1 MDGEHFL
8 QVVSRRL
15 GLAPPMH
22 ISKTPAARDLH
33 AIAELLAA
41 RAPLGVALV
50 LDAASQHLGGLVLDA
65 RHRVCADAFTPR
77 PVRQELRL
85 TEAGAA
91 EAVAVVAVDAM
102 AEARFRHGGAARVA
116 VLVLRVGDY
125 DVIAAVEDVARVPA
139 PLVPATDT
147 RESGPPT
154 VMTLCTTSR
163 RHIFWPPTTSALP
176 PPRPT
181 GWTIPVAPVE
191 LPPPPP
197 AAVTP
202 PSSRALT
209 PVRAKRRFVDD
220 DAERASKRVM
230 CKCNRLPH
238 VAPASKRSRSRSP
251 SLSPR
256 KRRYLA
262 TSMSP

>member
-22 ISKTPAARDLH
+22 LSKTPAARDLH

-77 PVRQELRL
+77 SVRQELRAAGS
-85 TEAGAA
+85 EAAAA
-91 EAVAVVAVDAM
+91 EAVANVAVEAM
-102 AEARFRHGGAARVA
+102 AEARFRHGPAARVA
-116 VLVLRVGDY
+116 VLVLRVGEY
-125 DVIAAVEDVARVPA
+125 DVIAAVEGVAAVPRPVA
-139 PLVPATDT
+139 PPASSDT
-147 RESGPPT
+147 RELVLWRPT
-154 VMTLCTTSR
+154 
-163 RHIFWPPTTSALP
+163 PSAQ
-176 PPRPT
+176 PPR
-181 GWTIPVAPVE
+181 WTIPVAPVE
-191 LPPPPP
+191 LPPPPPP

-209 PVRAKRRFVDD
+209 PVRAKRRFVDGD
-220 DAERASKRVM
+220 GDARASKRPMRSSCV
-230 CKCNRLPH
+230 NRFFAS
-238 VAPASKRSRSRSP
+238 APGKRSRSRSP
-251 SLSPR
+251 SPSPR
-256 KRRYLA
+256 KRRSA
-262 TSMSP
+262 MMSP

>member
-22 ISKTPAARDLH
+22 LSKTPAARDLH

-77 PVRQELRL
+77 SVRQELRAAGS
-85 TEAGAA
+85 EAAAA
-91 EAVAVVAVDAM
+91 EAVANVAVEAM
-102 AEARFRHGGAARVA
+102 AEARFRHGPAARVA
-116 VLVLRVGDY
+116 VLVLRVGEY
-125 DVIAAVEDVARVPA
+125 DVIAAVEGVAAVPRPVA
-139 PLVPATDT
+139 PPASSDT
-147 RESGPPT
+147 RELVLWRPT
-154 VMTLCTTSR
+154 
-163 RHIFWPPTTSALP
+163 PTTQ
-176 PPRPT
+176 PPRT
-181 GWTIPVAPVE
+181 RWTIPVAPVE

-197 AAVTP
+197 VEVTP

-209 PVRAKRRFVDD
+209 PVRAKRRFVDVDGD
-220 DAERASKRVM
+220 DARASKRPMRSSCV
-230 CKCNRLPH
+230 NRFFAS
-238 VAPASKRSRSRSP
+238 APGKRSRSRSP
-251 SLSPR
+251 SPSPR
-256 KRRYLA
+256 KRRLSA
-262 TSMSP
+262 MSP

>member
-22 ISKTPAARDLH
+22 LSKTPAARDLH

-77 PVRQELRL
+77 SVRQELRAAGS
-85 TEAGAA
+85 EAAAA
-91 EAVAVVAVDAM
+91 EAVANVAVEAM
-102 AEARFRHGGAARVA
+102 AEARFRHGPGARVA
-116 VLVLRVGDY
+116 VLVLRVGEY
-125 DVIAAVEDVARVPA
+125 DVIAAVEGVAAVPRPVA
-139 PLVPATDT
+139 PPASSDT
-147 RESGPPT
+147 RELVLWRPT
-154 VMTLCTTSR
+154 
-163 RHIFWPPTTSALP
+163 PTAQ
-176 PPRPT
+176 PPR
-181 GWTIPVAPVE
+181 WTIPVAPVE

-209 PVRAKRRFVDD
+209 PVRAKRRFVAVDG
-220 DAERASKRVM
+220 DARASKRPMRSSCV
-230 CKCNRLPH
+230 NRFFAS
-238 VAPASKRSRSRSP
+238 APGKRSRSRSP
-251 SLSPR
+251 SPSPR
-256 KRRYLA
+256 KRRSA
-262 TSMSP
+262 MMSP

>member
-22 ISKTPAARDLH
+22 LSKTPAARDLH

-77 PVRQELRL
+77 SVRQELRAAGS
-85 TEAGAA
+85 EAAAA
-91 EAVAVVAVDAM
+91 EAVANVAVEAM
-102 AEARFRHGGAARVA
+102 AEARFRHGPAARVA
-116 VLVLRVGDY
+116 VLVLRVGEY
-125 DVIAAVEDVARVPA
+125 DVIAAVEGVAAVPRPVA
-139 PLVPATDT
+139 PPASSDT
-147 RESGPPT
+147 RELVLWRPT
-154 VMTLCTTSR
+154 
-163 RHIFWPPTTSALP
+163 PSAQ
-176 PPRPT
+176 PPRT
-181 GWTIPVAPVE
+181 QWTIPVAPVE
-191 LPPPPP
+191 LPPPPPP

-209 PVRAKRRFVDD
+209 PVRAKRRFVDGD
-220 DAERASKRVM
+220 GDARASKRPMRSSCV
-230 CKCNRLPH
+230 NRFFAS
-238 VAPASKRSRSRSP
+238 APGKRSRSRSP
-251 SLSPR
+251 SPSPR
-256 KRRYLA
+256 KRRLSA
-262 TSMSP
+262 MSP

>member
-22 ISKTPAARDLH
+22 LSKTPAARDLH

-77 PVRQELRL
+77 SVRQELRAAGS
-85 TEAGAA
+85 EAAAA
-91 EAVAVVAVDAM
+91 EAVANVAVEAM
-102 AEARFRHGGAARVA
+102 AEARFRHGPAARVA
-116 VLVLRVGDY
+116 VLVLRVGEY
-125 DVIAAVEDVARVPA
+125 DVIAAVEGVVAVPRPVA
-139 PLVPATDT
+139 PPASSDT
-147 RESGPPT
+147 RELVLWRPT
-154 VMTLCTTSR
+154 
-163 RHIFWPPTTSALP
+163 PSAQ
-176 PPRPT
+176 PPRAR
-181 GWTIPVAPVE
+181 WTIPVAPVE
-191 LPPPPP
+191 LPPPPPP

-209 PVRAKRRFVDD
+209 PVRAKRRFVDGD
-220 DAERASKRVM
+220 GDARASKRPMRSCV
-230 CKCNRLPH
+230 NRFFAS
-238 VAPASKRSRSRSP
+238 APGKRSRSRSP
-251 SLSPR
+251 SPSPR
-256 KRRYLA
+256 KRRLSA
-262 TSMSP
+262 MSP

>member
-22 ISKTPAARDLH
+22 LSKTPAARDLH

-77 PVRQELRL
+77 SVRQELRAAGS
-85 TEAGAA
+85 EAAAA
-91 EAVAVVAVDAM
+91 EAVANVAVEAM
-102 AEARFRHGGAARVA
+102 AEARFRHGPGARVA
-116 VLVLRVGDY
+116 VLVLRVGEY
-125 DVIAAVEDVARVPA
+125 DVIAAVEGVAAVPRPVA
-139 PLVPATDT
+139 PPAASSDT
-147 RESGPPT
+147 RELVLWRPT
-154 VMTLCTTSR
+154 
-163 RHIFWPPTTSALP
+163 PSAQ
-176 PPRPT
+176 PPR
-181 GWTIPVAPVE
+181 WTIPVAPVE
-191 LPPPPP
+191 LPPPPPP

-209 PVRAKRRFVDD
+209 PVRAKRRFVDVD
-220 DAERASKRVM
+220 GDARASKRPMRSSCV
-230 CKCNRLPH
+230 NRFFAA
-238 VAPASKRSRSRSP
+238 APGKRSRSRSP
-251 SLSPR
+251 SPSPR
-256 KRRYLA
+256 KRRGA
-262 TSMSP
+262 MMSP

>member
-22 ISKTPAARDLH
+22 LSKTPAARDLH

-77 PVRQELRL
+77 SVRQELRAAGS
-85 TEAGAA
+85 EAAAA
-91 EAVAVVAVDAM
+91 EAVANVAVEAM
-102 AEARFRHGGAARVA
+102 AEARFRHGPAARVA

-125 DVIAAVEDVARVPA
+125 DVIAAVEGVAAVPRPVA
-139 PLVPATDT
+139 PPASSDT
-147 RESGPPT
+147 RELVLWRPT
-154 VMTLCTTSR
+154 PSTQ
-163 RHIFWPPTTSALP
+163 
-176 PPRPT
+176 PPRT
-181 GWTIPVAPVE
+181 QWTIPVAPVE
-191 LPPPPP
+191 LPPPPPP

-209 PVRAKRRFVDD
+209 PIRAKRRFVDVDGD
-220 DAERASKRVM
+220 DARASKRPMRSSCV
-230 CKCNRLPH
+230 NRFFAS
-238 VAPASKRSRSRSP
+238 APGKRSRSRSP
-251 SLSPR
+251 SPSPR
-256 KRRYLA
+256 KRRGA
-262 TSMSP
+262 MMSP

>member
-22 ISKTPAARDLH
+22 LSKTPAARDLH

-77 PVRQELRL
+77 SVRQELRAAGS
-85 TEAGAA
+85 EAAAA
-91 EAVAVVAVDAM
+91 EAVANVAVEAM
-102 AEARFRHGGAARVA
+102 AEARFRHGPGARVA
-116 VLVLRVGDY
+116 VLVLRVGEY
-125 DVIAAVEDVARVPA
+125 DVIAAVEGVAAVPRPVA
-139 PLVPATDT
+139 PPAASDT
-147 RESGPPT
+147 RELVLWRPT
-154 VMTLCTTSR
+154 PSTQ
-163 RHIFWPPTTSALP
+163 
-176 PPRPT
+176 PPRT
-181 GWTIPVAPVE
+181 HWTIPVAPVE
-191 LPPPPP
+191 LPPPPPP

-209 PVRAKRRFVDD
+209 PVRAKRRFVDVDGD
-220 DAERASKRVM
+220 DARASKRPM
-230 CKCNRLPH
+230 RSSSFNRFFAT
-238 VAPASKRSRSRSP
+238 APGKRSRSRSP
-251 SLSPR
+251 SPSPR
-256 KRRYLA
+256 KRRSA
-262 TSMSP
+262 MMSP